1 MKLYHSDMAE
11 HPDINNFQVLSTE
24 PTDFLPQSTL
34 SSTLALQVDLDLPDL
49 DKDPRDPGED
59 TLRFHVCKFDE
70 DVGEVVEDVEVD
82 QVLEY
87 LRSLF

>member
-1 MKLYHSDMAE
+1 M
-11 HPDINNFQVLSTE
+11 
-24 PTDFLPQSTL
+24 
-34 SSTLALQVDLDLPDL
+34 QVDLDLPDLDML